1 MLEYRYKKL
10 LDHYYQYISKHKIW
24 IFVSIIK
31 VSTVCF
37 VLLLLSDRFFYSCDI
52 NNEIPEVP
60 KIKFVYR
67 NEGKNV
73 NFLKVSLQIDIR
85 QTECL
90 IINVYAN
97 LGLSQVRFKLEHCN
111 CERTIIQ
118 AQNDGTRTP
127 KRNKERRGNHE

>member
-1 MLEYRYKKL
+1 MLEYRYKKF

-37 VLLLLSDRFFYSCDI
+37 VLLLLSDQFFYSCDI

-73 NFLKVSLQIDIR
+73 NFLKVSLQIDIS
-85 QTECL
+85 
-90 IINVYAN
+90 IKGMI
-97 LGLSQVRFKLEHCN
+97 
-111 CERTIIQ
+111 
-118 AQNDGTRTP
+118 D
-127 KRNKERRGNHE
+127 